1 MLTPSTAPPLPL
13 HHHAP
18 PPAPRICRFPVLIE
32 QTVDELYHQMQGLA
46 TLLGVELT
54 AAVRQAYKVPALA
67 AQKPEDLDA
76 RMDTLSEVCVGAGG
90 GGLGCVVG
98 RAGREGGSAAVGC
111 GGVAGGRQGRSG
123 LSEGQGR
130 EKGCMH
136 AARGEGKRR
145 KGRGSAA

>member
-90 GGLGCVVG
+90 GGLGLC
-98 RAGREGGSAAVGC
+98 
-111 GGVAGGRQGRSG
+111 GRQGRQGGRQRGCG
-123 LSEGQGR
+123 LWWGGRRQARAVRAVGGAGKGKRMHACSEG
-130 EKGCMH
+130 
-136 AARGEGKRR
+136 
-145 KGRGSAA
+145 